1 MKNIILFISIMLSI
15 TSCTN
20 HDSENI
26 QINPILIGKGNLNGS
41 EGINQQNMV
50 IQKNNDWDN
59 LLAQL
64 DSYTVSTFTET
75 KIDFDNYQIIAVF
88 DEVYGNGGHSIDI
101 IKITENEADI
111 VVKIKNLQTGGINSV
126 ITQPFHIVKIP
137 IIDKPILFK

>member
-1 MKNIILFISIMLSI
+1 M
-15 TSCTN
+15 
-20 HDSENI
+20 
-26 QINPILIGKGNLNGS
+26 NGS